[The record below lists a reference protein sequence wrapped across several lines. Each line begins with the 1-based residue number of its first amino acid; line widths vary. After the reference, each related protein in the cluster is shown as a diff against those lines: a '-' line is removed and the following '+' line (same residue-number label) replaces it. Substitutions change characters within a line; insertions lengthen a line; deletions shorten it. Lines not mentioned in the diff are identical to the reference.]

1 MIQVCS
7 QCGTRWNVRD
17 EQRVWCP
24 RCNGTLLA
32 PSTTSAPA
40 PAATSADSGWRAGP
54 RAPQRLPSG
63 YRWIAVRPGPPPPPR
78 RRRRPLGPTPRYAA
92 IPRWGLIDSVESGGT
107 GGGRTLRE
115 GPSADRVRTTFFV
128 AAVALGVA
136 ALVHLVRYLLLVINR
151 NTLLNWLVAD
161 AAALLSVLAS
171 LAAVAAVMTCAA
183 VLTRW
188 LIARRAA
195 AFEHR
200 GRAEYRSR
208 RALWAGTLLPPS
220 GAMLLAITFAVVL
233 ATSGRPTSWAL
244 MAACV
249 VACSLPL
256 LPAVWALVYVIEL
269 ARTEDHYSRLR
280 PVIWGWWLLWLLS
293 TMTSVFATVTSGAQ
307 DSQGVANNTVA
318 MIVAYL
324 LAMMSVLVT
333 ARLFEGFEAK
343 PVERPAH
350 RWIPVE
356 GESDAP
362 ADQEDAADLS
372 GSPAAVELTG
382 AEPAA

>member
-17 EQRVWCP
+17 KQRSWCP

-32 PSTTSAPA
+32 PTATGAPPA
-40 PAATSADSGWRAGP
+40 PGAAPGWGPGP
-54 RAPQRLPSG
+54 RTAPRLPQG

-78 RRRRPLGPTPRYAA
+78 RRRRPLGPTPRYLA
-92 IPRWGLIDSVESGGT
+92 IPRWGLVDWVDRDGGP
-107 GGGRTLRE
+107 GRDQRQAPKAE
-115 GPSADRVRTTFFV
+115 RVRTSFLV
-128 AAVALGVA
+128 SAVALGA
-136 ALVHLVRYLLLVINR
+136 AAVVHLVRYLLLVLNR
-151 NTLLNWLVAD
+151 NTLLNWMVAD

-171 LAAVAAVMTCAA
+171 LAAIVAVMNCAV

-188 LIARRAA
+188 LIGRRAA
-195 AFEHR
+195 AFEHA
-200 GRAEYRSR
+200 GRSESRSR

-220 GAMLLAITFAVVL
+220 AAMALAITFAVVA
-233 ATSGRPTSWAL
+233 ATTGHSASWAL

-249 VACSLPL
+249 GFCCLPL
-256 LPAVWALVYVIEL
+256 VAGIWSLVYVIEL
-269 ARTEDHYSRLR
+269 ARTEDHYTRLR
-280 PVIWGWWLLWLLS
+280 PVIWGWWLMWLVS
-293 TMTSVFATVTSGAQ
+293 TVTSIFATVTSGAQ

-324 LAMMSVLVT
+324 LALASVLVT

-356 GESDAP
+356 GESHVSADREEP
-362 ADQEDAADLS
+362 ADSS
-372 GSPAAVELTG
+372 GSPAAVELAG